1 MIDIQTSQTNL
12 KKIKYDELTSWLFA
26 RNQCRPGHS
35 QFCPSSR
42 LSTENVIK
50 IRNHTLTLSSFSL
63 LLKGVNSHECSYT
76 NHFHF
81 SKAHSCYCMRQVMHD
96 VQFHSFSHLYFWKC
110 PFDGKIWMKNIFAFW
125 VLCREE
131 DLIVILAIKTFMI
144 ISAKCQVIITVVMI
158 GEANV
163 I

>member
-1 MIDIQTSQTNL
+1 
-12 KKIKYDELTSWLFA
+12 
-26 RNQCRPGHS
+26 
-35 QFCPSSR
+35 
-42 LSTENVIK
+42 
-50 IRNHTLTLSSFSL
+50 
-63 LLKGVNSHECSYT
+63 
-76 NHFHF
+76 
-81 SKAHSCYCMRQVMHD
+81 
-96 VQFHSFSHLYFWKC
+96 
-110 PFDGKIWMKNIFAFW
+110 MKNIFAFG